1 MRTSWALWACVPA
14 LTLMGATQA
23 AADVTSAQVWDDI
36 LSRLQAQGATV
47 SIGLEEAVSG
57 GLILHEVAYRIDQNR
72 VSAAVIIDQ
81 MRLRDRGDG
90 GVDLIIAETPVALS
104 LRPDNGDPIELV
116 AMMTFTGQD
125 IVYSGV
131 PGALQVDWM
140 AERVEVVLQSLS
152 VAGEAVEIDQSLA
165 LEAIAAHSRFG
176 QNASGDLTA
185 INDGTLGALIF
196 AIALKDDDQATNIRA
211 TVRVDDY
218 VFQSSGVIS
227 DLSQDPTAKPA
238 EGESHASFGAVQARI
253 DTETDGQTIL
263 IDMAATSGFSQS
275 EVGDGRMSYSGGLTG
290 GTYRLSGTALPMGPV
305 DFSLDAS
312 RFALDGPTD
321 DGETGQ
327 PFALKIEYENLRLG
341 EAVWSRFD
349 PGAALPREPANL
361 RVCPVGACGS
371 LENAFRAR
379 LGGGQDGT
387 AAAAVHVSGNRGFP
401 RLAAGRR
408 NHGAGP
414 IRYRQFCGQ
423 DLRGAAT
430 PGRFR
435 RHFGARPRRAVDG
448 VDQGRTAARRL
459 GGNGADDVRS
469 VWPSRGSEPDTLES
483 RIEITASGEITANG
497 QRVR

>member
-14 LTLMGATQA
+14 LTLIGATQA

-36 LSRLQAQGATV
+36 LSRLQAQGVTV

-90 GVDLIIAETPVALS
+90 GVDLIFAQAPVALS

-211 TVRVDDY
+211 RVRVDDY

-253 DTETDGQTIL
+253 DTETNGQTIL
-263 IDMAATSGFSQS
+263 IDIAATSGFSQS

-361 RVCPVGACGS
+361 RVSLSGLVEVSKMPSEPALGADRMAPPPLLFTF
-371 LENAFRAR
+371 LEIEDF
-379 LGGGQDGT
+379 
-387 AAAAVHVSGNRGFP
+387 HVSLLGVEITARGQFDIDNS
-401 RLAAGRR
+401 AAKTF
-408 NHGAGP
+408 AGP
-414 IRYRQFCGQ
+414 PRPEGFVDISV
-423 DLRGAAT
+423 RGLGALLTGLTKAGLLPGAQAGMAQMMFGLFAT
-430 PGRFR
+430 PG
-435 RHFGARPRRAVDG
+435 
-448 VDQGRTAARRL
+448 
-459 GGNGADDVRS
+459 AD
-469 VWPSRGSEPDTLES
+469 PDTLES